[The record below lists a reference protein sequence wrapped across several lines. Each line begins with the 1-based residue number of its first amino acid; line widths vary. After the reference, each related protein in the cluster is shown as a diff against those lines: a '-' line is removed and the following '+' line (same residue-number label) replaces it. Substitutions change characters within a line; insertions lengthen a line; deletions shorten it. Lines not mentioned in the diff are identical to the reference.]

1 MIDVLITIQ
10 IANNHNR
17 NTNKS
22 KFSFKANV
30 EPEIFSK
37 WQLRWLPID
46 DFTVYLPINGGI
58 VYRSSLKQSY

>member
-10 IANNHNR
+10 IANNQNR

-22 KFSFKANV
+22 KFSFKTNV

-37 WQLRWLPID
+37 WQLRWLPIHVD

-58 VYRSSLKQSY
+58 V